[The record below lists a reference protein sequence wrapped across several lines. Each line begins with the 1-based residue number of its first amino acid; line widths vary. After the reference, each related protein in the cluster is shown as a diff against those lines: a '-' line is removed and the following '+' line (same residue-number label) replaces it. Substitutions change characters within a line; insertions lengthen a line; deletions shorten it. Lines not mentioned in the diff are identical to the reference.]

1 MLKPWRAVW
10 VLCTIS
16 AIGLASASVHA
27 TTIVVDPANMGS
39 WSFAN
44 ADGNGIVG
52 NNPTGS
58 GSMVTGP
65 ATPPLGVGSAN
76 LATGNGTT
84 GGDGAELLS
93 NSGYAGMA
101 LSSLTALSY
110 WTYDTVNNGQ
120 QFPVLQIEISTNGPN
135 TPATDILFF
144 EPPYQ
149 QTGTGNPALP
159 DQNDPPGAVPNTW
172 QQWDALDGGWWD
184 ANGSCNPGTGVESL
198 SSCLGAAYSSA
209 VIVNDP
215 LGFGGVAFFVGFA
228 SATDQFNG
236 YVDDFTVGLNGV
248 NTSFDFDPGPAPIPE
263 PPSLAILGAALA
275 FLGLCGLRRRR
286 RQVD

>member
-1 MLKPWRAVW
+1 MQMEYGKMLKPWRAVW

-120 QFPVLQIEISTNGPN
+120 QFPVLQIE
-135 TPATDILFF
+135 D
-144 EPPYQ
+144 
-149 QTGTGNPALP
+149 
-159 DQNDPPGAVPNTW
+159 
-172 QQWDALDGGWWD
+172 LDEWAEHSGD
-184 ANGSCNPGTGVESL
+184 RYLVLRASL
-198 SSCLGAAYSSA
+198 SANRYRQPCLARSK
-209 VIVNDP
+209 
-215 LGFGGVAFFVGFA
+215 
-228 SATDQFNG
+228 
-236 YVDDFTVGLNGV
+236 
-248 NTSFDFDPGPAPIPE
+248 
-263 PPSLAILGAALA
+263 
-275 FLGLCGLRRRR
+275 
-286 RQVD
+286 